1 LLWPPSPRRLALVLT
16 AAATLALAL
25 LAAVVLLALQLH
37 FEARDRD
44 QLQRE
49 LAQARQVLAG
59 VDDTAALAAMPARL
73 AERFDERFNEQA
85 ALAVRI
91 QNPLGQPLYE
101 RLPAAAMPPALLAQ
115 PALAPPAPL
124 LSWDADGSR
133 WRGSALLMR
142 MPLDGAAPLTVAVA
156 LRIERDTHFL
166 QRLRWVL
173 GAYVALAALALGALA
188 QRAGRRPQAPAAQP

>member
-59 VDDTAALAAMPARL
+59 VDDTAALAALPARL
-73 AERFDERFNEQA
+73 AERFDEQP

-101 RLPAAAMPPALLAQ
+101 RLPAAALPPSLLAR
-115 PALAPPAPL
+115 PALARPAPL
-124 LSWDADGSR
+124 LTWDADGSR

-142 MPLDGAAPLTVAVA
+142 MPLDGAAPLTVAMA
-156 LRIERDTHFL
+156 LRIERDADFL